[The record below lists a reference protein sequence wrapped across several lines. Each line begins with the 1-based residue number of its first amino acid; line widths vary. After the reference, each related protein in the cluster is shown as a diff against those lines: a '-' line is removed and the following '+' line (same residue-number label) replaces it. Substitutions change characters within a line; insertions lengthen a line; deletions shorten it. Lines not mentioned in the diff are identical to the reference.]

1 MGEETWVSYT
11 TEFPDWD
18 ELSKRMLPLIAAAL
32 DAEWTM
38 EPVERF
44 NAVVDKSKLEFVL
57 TPIKYWRFHMRPK
70 VAPPPTPDPEP
81 TLWWLAALPPFKVK
95 AHIPCSLYSAPDE
108 TKLNRVIT
116 DGRVMDVFSVD
127 ASGWVQVLQ
136 KPALWAK
143 VSEVDKV

>member
-1 MGEETWVSYT
+1 MTSSVRLARGFPTTWPSSWRSRQLAFCRFSEESENMGEETWVSYT

-70 VAPPPTPDPEP
+70 VAPPPAPEPEP
-81 TLWWLAALPPFKVK
+81 TP
-95 AHIPCSLYSAPDE
+95 
-108 TKLNRVIT
+108 R
-116 DGRVMDVFSVD
+116 G
-127 ASGWVQVLQ
+127 
-136 KPALWAK
+136 
-143 VSEVDKV
+143 

>member
-38 EPVERF
+38 EPVELF

-70 VAPPPTPDPEP
+70 VAPPPAPEPEP
-81 TLWWLAALPPFKVK
+81 TPWWLAASPPFKVK

-143 VSEVDKV
+143 VGEVDKV